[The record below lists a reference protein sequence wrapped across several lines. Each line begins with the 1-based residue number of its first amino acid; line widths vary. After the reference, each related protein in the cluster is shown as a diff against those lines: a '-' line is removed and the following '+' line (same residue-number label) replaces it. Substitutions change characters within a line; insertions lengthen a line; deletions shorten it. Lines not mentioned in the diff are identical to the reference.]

1 MTEDTEA
8 WDLDPATVQMIK
20 DRFDYREI
28 CDDDKM
34 HLYFNRT
41 LNTIRDRYKNI
52 LRVETIKFDPLV
64 SKYFEGEFTT
74 EGSNTGG
81 AFRTINN
88 TKTMNKGATSE
99 TLFSTEM
106 ETSLQSSNDFTSD
119 YTKSMNGRKDVTDNT
134 DSTDNKS
141 YSDTKNTNGSNGGT
155 STTNSSSNETTGNNN
170 SSTDVNHSTELNRHA
185 IKQAPMNAVGVTCD
199 TRGGGQA
206 ATEGMLDE
214 LDFEYAT
221 MYEQSDKENNGTS
234 THTETGNSSTTGAGT
249 STTTDNYTN
258 QSRDSLT
265 GSSSGSGSVDRVIAE
280 TNRDTDT
287 LHQED
292 GTEYSDH
299 GHEWGGNRTVVSNG
313 GANRDVVSGTDNTNN
328 FANTEET
335 RHERY
340 TGRDNVLPQDAMNKA
355 INFLEQYSTA
365 FEWLCNKLEINFIGI
380 YDI

>member
-1 MTEDTEA
+1 
-8 WDLDPATVQMIK
+8 MIK
-20 DRFDYREI
+20 DRFEYREI

-34 HLYFNRT
+34 HLFFNRT
-41 LNTIRDRYKNI
+41 LNTIRDRYKAI

-81 AFRTINN
+81 AFRTIAN
-88 TKTMNKGATSE
+88 TKTMNKGETSE
-99 TLFSTEM
+99 TMFSTEM
-106 ETSLQSSNDFTSD
+106 EHSADGSNSTSND
-119 YTKSMNGRKDVTDNT
+119 YTKSITSRKDVTDNT

-155 STTNSSSNETTGNNN
+155 STTNSRSTEATGNNN

-185 IKQAPMNAVGVTCD
+185 IKQAPMNAVGVTTD

-206 ATEGMLDE
+206 ATEGMLDD

-234 THTETGNSSTTGAGT
+234 THTETGNSSTTGSGN

-265 GSSSGSGSVDRVIAE
+265 GSSSGSGSVDRTVLEQKSDADIGHDE
-280 TNRDTDT
+280 GG
-287 LHQED
+287 L
-292 GTEYSDH
+292 EYLDH
-299 GHEWGGNRTVVSNG
+299 GREWGGTRTVESKG
-313 GANRDVVSGTDNTNN
+313 GANRDIVNGTDNVNN
-328 FANTEET
+328 FANNEET

-340 TGRDNVLPQDAMNKA
+340 TGREGVLPQDAMKSA